1 MAIARP
7 CLYNGF
13 ILKMEDSFQVI
24 IERFK
29 ECGGIAENICLKK
42 GALGRGIFP
51 LDSRRMSKIVTP
63 ASLLINCSDVRI
75 SRNEIYVEGSSQSSS
90 KNKNFIELNYN
101 YAWNGGGN
109 SSSLEFLKYVSSLP
123 ESVKKQLLACG
134 FIDRASLNSSVN
146 EGEVLKRFINE
157 RVVSFEGNKVLA
169 CVWDFVNHSSFAPA
183 IRITPYGV
191 KTPPIELG
199 LGEILHKYS
208 GKNSPMGMWRKYG
221 FACDCVFAY
230 SIPFNIDIGD
240 QALAIRCAGQ
250 LGLGPNDKTCLS
262 IEGGILSVK
271 SLPVGCLSISLPR
284 ENFKSILSSVGLS
297 VDVAYR
303 LFSKILEVNI
313 NARRNLM
320 DCLQGSGTGA
330 QAQLYKALAYEI
342 ELIENS
348 LVA

>member
-1 MAIARP
+1 MESNFQII
-7 CLYNGF
+7 LEQF
-13 ILKMEDSFQVI
+13 I
-24 IERFK
+24 
-29 ECGGIAENICLKK
+29 ECGGTAENICLRS
-42 GALGRGIFP
+42 GELGRGIFP
-51 LDSRRMSKIVTP
+51 LDSIRRSKICTP
-63 ASLLINCSDVRI
+63 KNLLIDRNDVCI
-75 SRNEIYVEGSSQSSS
+75 SRDEIYINDLGRFSS
-90 KNKNFIELNYN
+90 KEKSFIEANYNFAWKDGGNDCAAEFLNY
-101 YAWNGGGN
+101 
-109 SSSLEFLKYVSSLP
+109 VSAIP
-123 ESVKKQLLACG
+123 EPVKSQLLDCG
-134 FIDRASLNSSVN
+134 FIDSASLNSCLD
-146 EGEVLKRFINE
+146 EKRVLKRFIDE
-157 RVVSFEGNKVLA
+157 RVVHFEGNSVLA
-169 CVWDFVNHSSFAPA
+169 PIWDLVNHSSFAPS
-183 IRITPYGV
+183 IRVSPHGV
-191 KTPPIELG
+191 ETPPIEPG
-199 LGEILHKYS
+199 LEEILHKYS
-208 GKNSPMGMWRKYG
+208 EKNSPIGIWKKYG
-221 FACDCVFAY
+221 FTCDCVFAY